1 MPATRSIV
9 KVSRASL
16 ILALTFTAVG
26 LWPSAAFA
34 QHDHAAMM
42 AAMDARWKWTVDASG
57 TLNLNVQ
64 QRKFTD
70 FTQVESQNWLMLMG
84 GKSVGQTKKSRVSVH
99 AMFSLEPFTL
109 RDLGSSQAF
118 QTGETFDR
126 RPLIDYQ
133 HPHDLFM
140 GLSGTWTVDTGKNT
154 KLAFTGA
161 IVGEPTLGPT
171 AFMHRPSSE
180 GNPTAPLS
188 HHTVDSTHITHG
200 VVAAG
205 VTHRA
210 VTIEGSVF
218 RGREPDEDR
227 LDIEMGP
234 LDSYAGRVWFRRNGF
249 AAQVSGGHLK
259 QPDMTEASDLNRYS
273 ASVEYSAAEKPIK
286 FTALFGVNHHPD
298 PGGEGTKEFAWLVDV
313 AWRMRPNDLVY
324 LRAELVDKDILE
336 AGGYDPPGFDHEHPL
351 SRVGALTLGYQRR
364 IANFSRG
371 NMGLGSDI
379 TVYRT
384 PSNLKPFYGRPISF
398 HVFLIAR
405 GSR

>member
-1 MPATRSIV
+1 MARARRLTTLVMALVGFTPA
-9 KVSRASL
+9 
-16 ILALTFTAVG
+16 
-26 LWPSAAFA
+26 AAFA

-42 AAMDARWKWTVDASG
+42 AMLDARWKWTIDANG
-57 TLNLNVQ
+57 TLNLNIQ
-64 QRKFTD
+64 ERKFTD
-70 FTQVESQNWLMLMG
+70 ITQAESQNWLMLMG
-84 GKSVGQTKKSRVSVH
+84 AKNAGRTQISLHS
-99 AMFSLEPFTL
+99 MFSFEPFTL

-140 GLSGTWTVDTGKNT
+140 GLGATLLRQGSGGRADAPGDAITWSIT
-154 KLAFTGA
+154 AA

-171 AFMHRPSSE
+171 AFMHRASSE

-205 VTHRA
+205 ITKQGVNFEA
-210 VTIEGSVF
+210 SVF
-218 RGREPDEDR
+218 RGREPDENR
-227 LDIEMGP
+227 LDIEMGK
-234 LDSYAGRVWFRRNGF
+234 LDSFAGRMWFRRGPW

-259 QPDMTEASDLNRYS
+259 QPDVTEASDLNRYS
-273 ASVEYSAAEKPIK
+273 ASVEYTGTANPVKA
-286 FTALFGVNHHPD
+286 TALFGMNHHPKLSGSD
-298 PGGEGTKEFAWLVDV
+298 VKEYAWLADV
-313 AWRMRPNDLVY
+313 AWRLRSRDLVY
-324 LRAELVDKDILE
+324 LRAELADKDILE
-336 AGGYDPPGFDHEHPL
+336 AGGYDPPEFSHAHPI

-364 IANFSRG
+364 FAEFTRG
-371 NMGLGSDI
+371 NLGLGADI

-384 PSNLKPFYGRPISF
+384 PANLKPFYGRPLSV
-398 HVFLIAR
+398 HVFLIAK